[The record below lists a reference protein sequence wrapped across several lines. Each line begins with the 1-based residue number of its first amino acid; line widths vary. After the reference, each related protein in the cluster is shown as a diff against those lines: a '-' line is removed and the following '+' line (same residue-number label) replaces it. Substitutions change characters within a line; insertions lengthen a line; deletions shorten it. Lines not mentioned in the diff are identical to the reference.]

1 MCADANARWHSN
13 CEGDSSAFRC
23 AALGTALGNNTT
35 VNNRVTIMNFREG
48 LCAFA
53 AIGKLCAVVLAL
65 SLTCVLHGA
74 PSDAVP
80 GRLLVKPRAGLNES
94 ALQQL
99 FGAHG
104 AQQEAAIEPIDVRI
118 LNVPEAARDHVL
130 EALQHDPNIEFAELD
145 GIARP
150 ELVPNDVYY
159 LNEWHLAKIQAP
171 KAWDTTTGKAAVT
184 IAILDTGVDG
194 THPDLAAN

>member
-1 MCADANARWHSN
+1 MPMPARWHTN
-13 CEGDSSAFRC
+13 CDGYSPAFRC
-23 AALGTALGNNTT
+23 ARSWDVALGNNAT

-48 LCAFA
+48 FSAFA
-53 AIGKLCAVVLAL
+53 AIAKLCAVGLAL

-150 ELVPNDVYY
+150 ELVPTITTRIRAMSTATE
-159 LNEWHLAKIQAP
+159 LPWQARPQRLA
-171 KAWDTTTGKAAVT
+171 TTGS
-184 IAILDTGVDG
+184 G
-194 THPDLAAN
+194 